1 MVCNFSRKCHD
12 RILWGMHMGAGFETS
27 PCRPQDLGKFEIKER
42 DGVARLGRLFT
53 NHGILETPMLLP
65 VVNPN
70 IRTIE
75 PREMWD
81 EFGVQALITNS
92 YVIWKHEKLRI
103 PALETGVHEL
113 LDFPGIIVTDSGTF
127 QSYVYGDIDVGVE
140 EIVAFQRDIG
150 VDIGT
155 MLDVFGRPDQSIE
168 ELREAVSKTV
178 ERASLSLDEAGPN
191 LLLNGPIQG
200 GIYDFLRSE
209 SAEKMG
215 SVSGK
220 HRGFTVHPIGGI
232 VPIMERHRY
241 LDLAKII
248 IAVRETIPANRPIH
262 LFGCG
267 HPMLFPMSIALG
279 VDIFDSAA
287 YALFARD
294 GRLLTPD
301 GTVRIENLK
310 EWPFA
315 SRTLNGISPS
325 EVREMEDTERTNLL
339 ARYNLEITQAELARC
354 REAVRSGK
362 IWALVEQRSH
372 SSPELREAFLFL
384 KDRLIQNNDISSSVI
399 IRSSSP
405 IRSGSEHWTPDS
417 SSRPHLL
424 HANTLIRERWTPPLK
439 NWKGESMIE
448 PNILLIESGRSPW
461 RDSVKSDII
470 HALSKNPNQIPII
483 QTPNGLL
490 PFDLEDWAPLC
501 HIHAFDSIWSS
512 IPSPSDE
519 SLRDL
524 GLNPSS
530 LSILESTGEAT
541 DREVRNQIHEWLE
554 HSQISAKCS
563 VFLGANR
570 ESTADWLE
578 GMSVDRSSTGRIRNV
593 FLADGRHVLSP
604 RLQDGGISLTNEGA
618 KDLHSLGVGTPRL
631 VLQDDA
637 IPFVRDGRNVIHGFI
652 ERVDESIVPGL
663 ACLIVDSNGDLV
675 AHGVSRCTSNE
686 ILKFTK
692 GIAIRTRGGI
702 KIHDSE

>member
-1 MVCNFSRKCHD
+1 MSV
-12 RILWGMHMGAGFETS
+12 GFDTS

-42 DGVARLGRLFT
+42 DGVARIGRLFT

-81 EFGVQALITNS
+81 DFGVQALITNS
-92 YVIWKHEKLRI
+92 YVIWKHEKLRA
-103 PALETGVHEL
+103 PALEHGVHEL
-113 LDFPGIIVTDSGTF
+113 LDFPGIIITDSGTF
-127 QSYVYGDIDVGVE
+127 QSYVYGDIDVGVK

-155 MLDVFGRPDQSIE
+155 MLDVFGRPDQSLE
-168 ELREAVSKTV
+168 ELKEAVSKTI
-178 ERASLSLDEAGPN
+178 ERAPLSLDEAGPN

-200 GIYDFLRSE
+200 GLYDFLRSE

-279 VDIFDSAA
+279 VDMFDSAA

-315 SRTLNGISPS
+315 SRILNGISPS
-325 EVREMEDTERTNLL
+325 EVREMEDIERTDLL
-339 ARYNLEITQAELARC
+339 ARYNLEITQAELAKC

-384 KDRLIQNNDISSSVI
+384 KDRLIQNNDFSSSEI

-405 IRSGSEHWTPDS
+405 IRSGSERWTSDS

-439 NWKGESMIE
+439 NWKGESMNGA
-448 PNILLIESGRSPW
+448 NILLIKSGRSPW

-470 HALSKNPNQIPII
+470 HALSKKPNQIPII

-501 HIHAFDSIWSS
+501 HIQAFDSVWSS

-524 GLNPSS
+524 GLNSS
-530 LSILESTGEAT
+530 SISILHSTGEVT
-541 DREVRNQIHEWLE
+541 NKEVRVQIHEWLE

-563 VFLGANR
+563 VFLGSTR
-570 ESTADWLE
+570 ESTANWLE
-578 GMSVDRSSTGRIRNV
+578 GISVDRSSTGRIRNV
-593 FLADGRHVLSP
+593 FSSDGRHILSP
-604 RLQDGGISLTNEGA
+604 RLHDGGISLTNEGA
-618 KDLHSLGVGTPRL
+618 KDLHSLGEGPPRL

-652 ERVDESIVPGL
+652 EGVDDNIAPGL
-663 ACLIVDSNGDLV
+663 PCLIVDSNGDLV

>member
-1 MVCNFSRKCHD
+1 
-12 RILWGMHMGAGFETS
+12 MGKGFGTS
-27 PCRPQDLGKFEIKER
+27 PCRPQDLGKFELKER
-42 DGVARLGRLFT
+42 DGVARIGRLFT

-81 EFGVQALITNS
+81 DFGVQALITNS
-92 YVIWKHEKLRI
+92 YVIWKHEKLRNL
-103 PALETGVHEL
+103 ALEKGVHEL

-127 QSYVYGDIDVGVE
+127 QSYVYGDIDVDAR

-168 ELREAVSKTV
+168 ELREAVSKTI
-178 ERASLSLDEAGPN
+178 ERAPSSLEEAGSN

-200 GIYDFLRSE
+200 GIHDFLRSE
-209 SAEKMG
+209 SAANMG

-220 HRGFTVHPIGGI
+220 YRGFTVHPIGGI

-248 IAVRETIPANRPIH
+248 IAVRETIPTNRPIH

-279 VDIFDSAA
+279 VDMFDSAA

-294 GRLLTPD
+294 GRLLSPD

-315 SRTLNGISPS
+315 SRILNGISPS
-325 EVREMEDTERTNLL
+325 EVREMEKTERTDLL

-354 REAVRSGK
+354 REAIRSGK

-384 KDRLIQNNDISSSVI
+384 KDRLIKNNEFSSSEI
-399 IRSSSP
+399 IRSSNP
-405 IRSGSEHWTPDS
+405 IRSGSERWTSDS
-417 SSRPHLL
+417 FSRPHLL
-424 HANTLIRERWTPPLK
+424 HANALIRERWTPPLK
-439 NWKGESMIE
+439 NWKGESMHD
-448 PNILLIESGRSPW
+448 PGILLIKSGRSPW
-461 RDSVKSDII
+461 RDSVKTDII
-470 HALSKNPNQIPII
+470 RALTKNANQIPII

-490 PFDLEDWAPLC
+490 PFDLEDWAPIC
-501 HIHAFDSIWSS
+501 HIQAFDSIWSS
-512 IPSPSDE
+512 MPPPSFE
-519 SLRDL
+519 SLKDL
-524 GLNPSS
+524 GLNPSCI
-530 LSILESTGEAT
+530 SILKSTNQVL
-541 DREVRNQIHEWLE
+541 DRVERVQIHEWLE
-554 HSQISAKCS
+554 LSQISAKCS

-570 ESTADWLE
+570 DLTTDWLE
-578 GMSVDRSSTGRIRNV
+578 GMSVERSSTGRIRNV
-593 FLADGRHVLSP
+593 FSADGRHILSP
-604 RLQDGGISLTNEGA
+604 RLHDGGISLTNEGA
-618 KDLHSLGVGTPRL
+618 KDLHSLGKGPPRL

-637 IPFVRDGRNVIHGFI
+637 IPYVRNGRNVIHGFI
-652 ERVDESIVPGL
+652 ERADDNIAPGL
-663 ACLIVDSNGDLV
+663 ACLILDSNGDLV

-692 GIAIRTRGGI
+692 GVAVRTRGGI

>member
-1 MVCNFSRKCHD
+1 MSV
-12 RILWGMHMGAGFETS
+12 GFDTS

-42 DGVARLGRLFT
+42 DGVARIGRLFT

-81 EFGVQALITNS
+81 DFGVQALITNS
-92 YVIWKHEKLRI
+92 YVIWKHEKLRT
-103 PALETGVHEL
+103 PALEHGVHKL
-113 LDFPGIIVTDSGTF
+113 LDFPGIIITDSGTF
-127 QSYVYGDIDVGVE
+127 QSYVYGDIDVGVK

-168 ELREAVSKTV
+168 ELREAVSKTI
-178 ERASLSLDEAGPN
+178 ERAPLSLDEAGPN

-200 GIYDFLRSE
+200 GLYDFLRSE

-279 VDIFDSAA
+279 VDMFDSAA

-315 SRTLNGISPS
+315 SRILNGISPS
-325 EVREMEDTERTNLL
+325 EVREMEDIERTDLL
-339 ARYNLEITQAELARC
+339 ARYNLEITQAELAKC

-384 KDRLIQNNDISSSVI
+384 KDRLIQNNDFSSSEI

-405 IRSGSEHWTPDS
+405 IRSGSERWTSDS

-424 HANTLIRERWTPPLK
+424 HAKTLIRERWTPPLK
-439 NWKGESMIE
+439 NWRGESMNGA
-448 PNILLIESGRSPW
+448 NILLIKSGRSPW

-501 HIHAFDSIWSS
+501 HIQAFDSVWSS

-524 GLNPSS
+524 GLNSS
-530 LSILESTGEAT
+530 SISILQSTEEVT
-541 DREVRNQIHEWLE
+541 DKEVRVQIHEWLE

-563 VFLGANR
+563 VFLGSTR
-570 ESTADWLE
+570 ESTANWLE
-578 GMSVDRSSTGRIRNV
+578 GISVDRSSTGRIRNV
-593 FLADGRHVLSP
+593 FSADGRHILSP
-604 RLQDGGISLTNEGA
+604 RLHDGGISLTNEGA
-618 KDLHSLGVGTPRL
+618 KDLHSFGEGPPRL
-631 VLQDDA
+631 VLADDA

-652 ERVDESIVPGL
+652 EGVDDNIAPGFP
-663 ACLIVDSNGDLV
+663 CLIVDSNGDLV